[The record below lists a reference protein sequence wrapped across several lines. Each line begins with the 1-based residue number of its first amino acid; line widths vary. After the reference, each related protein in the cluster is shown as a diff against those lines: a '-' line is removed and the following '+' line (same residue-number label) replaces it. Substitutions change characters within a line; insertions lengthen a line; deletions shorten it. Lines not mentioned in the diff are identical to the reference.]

1 MDLIDVIN
9 CFFTLYLWH
18 FLSIFFKLCMSSF
31 KMIFFALKISH
42 GGVCC
47 IHAALLFL
55 KLILHTGI
63 PSECQLVWIHN
74 VGPDLGPNCLQRL
87 SADET
92 KELNKQSNNVWD
104 SKYKVYS

>member
-9 CFFTLYLWH
+9 CFFTLY
-18 FLSIFFKLCMSSF
+18 FGISLSIFFKLCMSSF

-47 IHAALLFL
+47 MHAALLFS

-74 VGPDLGPNCLQRL
+74 VGPDLGQNCF
-87 SADET
+87 A
-92 KELNKQSNNVWD
+92 
-104 SKYKVYS
+104 KVISRRN